1 MFGPG
6 LTLSSTNT
14 FLWESLPICRV
25 DNTRVCY
32 VRQNGLPP
40 MDIVVLWRPLTL
52 EENIA
57 LQSPVAVLPMYQYA
71 TWKFPDLGRL
81 PS

>member
-1 MFGPG
+1 
-6 LTLSSTNT
+6 
-14 FLWESLPICRV
+14 
-25 DNTRVCY
+25 
-32 VRQNGLPP
+32 

-81 PS
+81 PG